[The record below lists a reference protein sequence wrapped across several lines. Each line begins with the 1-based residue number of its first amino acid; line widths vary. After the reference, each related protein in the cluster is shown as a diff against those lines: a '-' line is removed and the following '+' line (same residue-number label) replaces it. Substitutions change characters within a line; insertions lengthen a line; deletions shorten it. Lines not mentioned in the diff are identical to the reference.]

1 MERDYF
7 KIRVSGDVRVALP
20 LDSIDAALQIDRQ
33 LICPIPGVMPSLLG
47 VINRQGVLTW
57 VLDTSQFLELP
68 SGRSP
73 QRLNLA
79 GQAVKAL
86 LLTRAHGSPDETRGM
101 GNRQQGTDHLESV
114 AEESV
119 RKTPSADEGGFE
131 PGRRRRAN
139 RQGQTVACVVSEL
152 EGVFTASRSRRVT
165 QPLKP
170 RLQPLLSQVVYDGR
184 QGVAVLD
191 PQALLDALQRHPLSW
206 RRSNRGADLRRPHRS

>member
-7 KIRVSGDVRVALP
+7 KIRVSGEVRVALP

-68 SGRSP
+68 SLQSS
-73 QRLNLA
+73 QRLNLP

-86 LLTRAHGSPDETRGM
+86 LLTRNPGQKGSGTESAQTDDGDSQRHREHSPGRGV
-101 GNRQQGTDHLESV
+101 NRQRH
-114 AEESV
+114 
-119 RKTPSADEGGFE
+119 
-131 PGRRRRAN
+131 
-139 RQGQTVACVVSEL
+139 TVACVASDL
-152 EGVFTASRSRRVT
+152 EGVFTASRSHPVT
-165 QPLKP
+165 QRLKP

-191 PQALLDALQRHPLSW
+191 PQALLEALQEHPLS
-206 RRSNRGADLRRPHRS
+206 RRRATTAPIGAKHVSPLHRS